1 MIIMADKRDKNTEE
15 NIITAAERV
24 FIDKGMDGA
33 RMQHIADEA
42 GINKALLHYYYRS
55 KQKLFSI
62 VFTTAFKAFAP
73 DLLKVFQEEGDFFSQ
88 LRKFVK
94 AYLDVLEKNP
104 HIPGFI
110 LHEIRHKPDKLVK
123 LVGGLNLNIDIVI
136 RQIEDE
142 IEKGNMMPIDPKQ
155 LLIHIISLCIFPIVA
170 KPMLTAV
177 IFKTDGDACQKALNE
192 RKDLIAD
199 FIINS
204 IKL

>member
-1 MIIMADKRDKNTEE
+1 MTDKKDKNTEE

-55 KQKLFSI
+55 KQKLFNI

-73 DLLKVFQEEGDFFSQ
+73 DLIKVFQREGDFFSK
-88 LRKFVK
+88 LRNFVK
-94 AYLDVLEKNP
+94 TYLDVLERNP

-110 LHEIRHKPDKLVK
+110 LHEIRHKPDQLIQ
-123 LVGGLNLNIDIVI
+123 LVGGLNLDIDVVI
-136 RQIEDE
+136 RQIEEE
-142 IEKGNMMPIDPKQ
+142 IQAGRIKPIDPKQ
-155 LLIHIISLCIFPIVA
+155 LMIHIVSLCIFPIVA

-177 IFKTDGDACQKALNE
+177 LFKTDSDACEKALNE